1 MHDRVADKSAVEYV
15 LNIAVSFLA
24 DLRYQ
29 FCQSLAYYARH
40 LLFATRMHHHVRDA
54 AHQIFAKP
62 DLRIHPTNRGK
73 RLAAGQL
80 NKMHGNRG

>member
-29 FCQSLAYYARH
+29 FCQGLAHGLRH
-40 LLFATRMHHHVRDA
+40 LLLAARMHHHVRDA
-54 AHQIFAKP
+54 AHQIFAKT